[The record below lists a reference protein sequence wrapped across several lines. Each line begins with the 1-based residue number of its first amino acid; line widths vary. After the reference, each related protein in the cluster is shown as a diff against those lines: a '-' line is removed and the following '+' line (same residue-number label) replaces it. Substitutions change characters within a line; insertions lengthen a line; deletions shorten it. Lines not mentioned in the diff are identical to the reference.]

1 MTGQIDNRSA
11 PCSDNIGL
19 HSVSDLHW
27 PLLTL
32 HPVQY
37 HLARENSDGK
47 GSVSTNIVT
56 IDGAVL
62 TAHLKLLLSGQ
73 QSQAGHNS
81 LKGLKNGSWNVGK
94 HSGLVRALWQMM
106 GWDFS
111 STLEIK
117 MSDSVAAAA
126 AISQTESEKRRKV
139 WDWDNQDCQSLT
151 ERKYKSRPWHHT
163 PTDQMTAPA
172 GAAAGVWT
180 GRDTAG
186 SNEVE
191 FGDVQN
197 PLQCAKLQL
206 LHSHRVDT
214 LQGQQGLNL
223 QKY

>member
-1 MTGQIDNRSA
+1 MSA

-27 PLLTL
+27 PLLTI

-37 HLARENSDGK
+37 HLARKHEDGK
-47 GSVSTNIVT
+47 GSVSANIVT

-62 TAHLKLLLSGQ
+62 AAHLKLLLSGQ

-81 LKGLKNGSWNVGK
+81 LEGLKNGSWNVGK

-126 AISQTESEKRRKV
+126 AISQTESEKGEKFGIETTKTAKV
-139 WDWDNQDCQSLT
+139 WQKGNIYQD
-151 ERKYKSRPWHHT
+151 
-163 PTDQMTAPA
+163 
-172 GAAAGVWT
+172 
-180 GRDTAG
+180 
-186 SNEVE
+186 
-191 FGDVQN
+191 
-197 PLQCAKLQL
+197 
-206 LHSHRVDT
+206 
-214 LQGQQGLNL
+214 
-223 QKY
+223 